1 MEISLRQT
9 APLTACA
16 DIRRCPCFYKLP
28 RDFPHK
34 LWPSHGKFAEE
45 APARIGG
52 MQSRGDA
59 AADSLI
65 KMTLAKASAIFAY
78 AEISSTCGR

>member
-1 MEISLRQT
+1 
-9 APLTACA
+9 
-16 DIRRCPCFYKLP
+16 
-28 RDFPHK
+28 
-34 LWPSHGKFAEE
+34 
-45 APARIGG
+45 

-78 AEISSTCGR
+78 EEISSTCGR